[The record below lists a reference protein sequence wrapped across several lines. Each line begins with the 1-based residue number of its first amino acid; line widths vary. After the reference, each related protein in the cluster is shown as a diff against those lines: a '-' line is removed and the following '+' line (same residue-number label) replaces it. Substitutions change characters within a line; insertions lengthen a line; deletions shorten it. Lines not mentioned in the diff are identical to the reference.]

1 MSEFLLELY
10 SEDIPPNLQINARE
24 DLYEK
29 IKNSLIDEG
38 LKFGL
43 IQSYSSPTRL
53 VILLKNFNTTIKI
66 PAREVR
72 GPKVGVINDIINNFL
87 KAHQLSTKDLFEKK
101 TDKGNF

>member
-24 DLYEK
+24 NLYEK

-43 IQSYSSPTRL
+43 IQSYLHP
-53 VILLKNFNTTIKI
+53 
-66 PAREVR
+66 
-72 GPKVGVINDIINNFL
+72 
-87 KAHQLSTKDLFEKK
+87 QDL
-101 TDKGNF
+101 